1 MLKTKIIKNIK
12 HGIVFWI
19 TGFPGSGKTKI
30 SSLLHKKIEKKFG
43 KTVRFS
49 GDDLRIILNLKGYS
63 KKEREKIGNKYHE
76 ICKRFS
82 SKGINV
88 LIDVVCLIDSVR
100 KKNKRYLNNYVEIY
114 IKTNFKKVLSRKQKF
129 FYVKKSK
136 NVWGNDLR
144 VELPKKPHI
153 TQVNSF
159 TKTTSFLSKEIF
171 NKIITKLS

>member
-1 MLKTKIIKNIK
+1 MPKTKIIKNIK

-76 ICKRFS
+76 ICKKFS

-88 LIDVVCLIDSVR
+88 LIDVVCLIDSIR
-100 KKNKRYLNNYVEIY
+100 KKNSKYLSNYVEIY
-114 IKTNFKKVLSRKQKF
+114 IKTNLKQVVGRKQKF
-129 FYVKKSK
+129 FYKKKSK

-144 VELPKKPHI
+144 AELPKKPHI
-153 TQVNSF
+153 TQVNLF

-171 NKIITKLS
+171 NKIITKLY